1 MKHDMGYKYSF
12 LVKEV
17 CRDVID
23 HTFHMEI
30 EFIVTENTLGVK
42 IMNINDSYQ
51 SSNILCS
58 R

>member
-1 MKHDMGYKYSF
+1 
-12 LVKEV
+12 
-17 CRDVID
+17 
-23 HTFHMEI
+23 MEI